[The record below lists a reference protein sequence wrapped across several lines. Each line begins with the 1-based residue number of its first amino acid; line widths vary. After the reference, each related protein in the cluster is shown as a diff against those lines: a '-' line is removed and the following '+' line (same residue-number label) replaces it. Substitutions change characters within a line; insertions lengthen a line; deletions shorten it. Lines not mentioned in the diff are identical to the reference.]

1 MERSKTQWFITL
13 LCAILL
19 TACSVSEQEQQPD
32 ALPDSLTQDSV
43 HADTVGNKAVA
54 DVDNGSADFVVT
66 DTTMTLRQS
75 QFPKPTGSVIN
86 VMITGVDTRMG
97 AYGTHADANQLVRF
111 FLDSGMV
118 EIISVPRDTESDAG
132 FPDSTGL
139 NRLTNVRANRGR
151 RAYLA
156 AVQKIT
162 GVGPIHYWVEFGF
175 SQAVGLLELVGYKNN
190 ATTTLRVL
198 RSRQAYRA
206 GDFQRS
212 YNQGRFI
219 RSILL
224 HELPKGTTLLRSLA
238 IRLGLAMVETNLTYD
253 VVSEIVN
260 KMNESGFDGSADR
273 IWVRLKPSVLLH
285 VQAFDFDSSNI
296 QALNKQ
302 IDSRVAHLLKDSVRT
317 PSGSYEKRLQA
328 LISKAE
334 STKSA
339 SGVIH
344 LLQLP
349 YRQRAWLQ
357 ITDSARRTAYRQ
369 QICTLLEHAYRRNN
383 NTKVAD
389 EVRDYLELEKEL
401 H

>member
-1 MERSKTQWFITL
+1 MIFSGR
-13 LCAILL
+13 
-19 TACSVSEQEQQPD
+19 
-32 ALPDSLTQDSV
+32 
-43 HADTVGNKAVA
+43 
-54 DVDNGSADFVVT
+54 
-66 DTTMTLRQS
+66 TTR
-75 QFPKPTGSVIN
+75 
-86 VMITGVDTRMG
+86 GV
-97 AYGTHADANQLVRF
+97 
-111 FLDSGMV
+111 
-118 EIISVPRDTESDAG
+118 
-132 FPDSTGL
+132 
-139 NRLTNVRANRGR
+139 
-151 RAYLA
+151 
-156 AVQKIT
+156 
-162 GVGPIHYWVEFGF
+162 
-175 SQAVGLLELVGYKNN
+175 
-190 ATTTLRVL
+190 
-198 RSRQAYRA
+198 
-206 GDFQRS
+206 
-212 YNQGRFI
+212 FI

-383 NTKVAD
+383 NTKLAD